1 MLSYALFEGDLP
13 RNKNSESNTLA
24 ASEELVIKSL
34 PMMREEVRIE
44 ESEPF
49 HNEDIR
55 ETQPIFDR
63 ILDFGRY
70 PSSDSYDSV
79 GDEQSIQW
87 KVERRDVSASKKG
100 KEKLVGEV
108 SKRRL
113 ITRSDAKKMMADSL

>member
-1 MLSYALFEGDLP
+1 MI
-13 RNKNSESNTLA
+13 ESLG
-24 ASEELVIKSL
+24 
-34 PMMREEVRIE
+34 MMQGEVRIE
-44 ESEPF
+44 ESESF
-49 HNEDIR
+49 QNEDII

-63 ILDFGRY
+63 TPNFGIY
-70 PSSDSYDSV
+70 PSSDSSNSA